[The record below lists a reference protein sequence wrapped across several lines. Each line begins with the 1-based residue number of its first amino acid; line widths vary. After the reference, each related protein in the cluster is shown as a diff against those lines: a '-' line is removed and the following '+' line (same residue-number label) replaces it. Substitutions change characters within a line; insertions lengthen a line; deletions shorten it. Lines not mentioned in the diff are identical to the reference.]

1 MSILGR
7 PIIVIPY
14 TKQGCWARLQALV
27 LRWLGRLLWVL
38 VGVLIGIIFE

>member
-7 PIIVIPY
+7 PIVVLPY
-14 TKQGCWARLQALV
+14 SKAGCMARLEALV
-27 LRWLGRLLWVL
+27 LRWAGRVLWVL